1 MRTPEKQ
8 VRHAFRLLAAAAS
21 LGLSAARLPAQN
33 PSPEVELS
41 ASAGFTRGG
50 PLWSVAVQ
58 PMLVPLMSSV
68 LRDTFALTRRL
79 SPGLSAWLGVT
90 KYNRPHVGMG
100 AEVAWVA
107 AGVATGCQIVGR
119 LQPDPNQANAGA
131 CLNASQHHMVTSA
144 ITAQGTI
151 TLRAAPRR
159 DVFPYMKVGLGAAML
174 SGSFVVTGADF
185 TADACRICCRE
196 IYAPDSRTFTWAG
209 TLAAGLVFGGGTGA
223 HFRIE
228 VRDIVLGLP
237 VVTGP
242 ANPLSHSM
250 PPVRIRAAHRVI
262 LALGFDL
269 ASGGPRRRRY

>member
-1 MRTPEKQ
+1 MR
-8 VRHAFRLLAAAAS
+8 RHPFCLVVATAAS
-21 LGLSAARLPAQN
+21 LALSTGRLPAQN

-50 PLWSVAVQ
+50 PLWSVAAQ
-58 PMLVPLMSSV
+58 PALVSISGTV

-79 SPGLSAWLGVT
+79 SPGLSAWLGFT
-90 KYNRPHVGMG
+90 KYNRPHVGIG

-107 AGVATGCQIVGR
+107 ASVATACQIVGQ

-159 DVFPYMKVGLGAAML
+159 DVFPYMKVGLGLAML
-174 SGSFVVTGADF
+174 SGSFVVTGADYS
-185 TADACRICCRE
+185 TDECPICYRE

-242 ANPLSHSM
+242 ANPASSHPV
-250 PPVRIRAAHRVI
+250 PPVRIRAAHRII

-269 ASGGPRRRRY
+269 ASGGPRRPRY